1 MTELIRGLLV
11 SVALQ
16 IVVFLLRMPSL
27 RERLKELVA
36 KTENKLD
43 DLAAQKIIELAD
55 GVADLLN
62 K

>member
-16 IVVFLLRMPSL
+16 IVVFLLGMPSL